1 MVGHAID
8 AKCDSSEFAHDA
20 SGIGVKISLDLL
32 RNEERAIRRTED
44 EMDQDVGRGVAH
56 VLTPLRG

>member
-1 MVGHAID
+1 M
-8 AKCDSSEFAHDA
+8 
-20 SGIGVKISLDLL
+20 
-32 RNEERAIRRTED
+32 RRTED